1 MKEYP
6 DRVNEIAS
14 DVIKDIDPK
23 ESEKYG
29 IITIIMIIGLTLTF
43 IRILQ
48 ECNKDKELNEEQ
60 QIEFLR
66 NKAKEISK
74 ERTWLTKLRIRKVL
88 RQHLGKEVYKQY
100 RNTISNNILDLGNTL
115 SKEDFKLLME
125 QLND

>member
-6 DRVNEIAS
+6 DRVNEIAG
-14 DVIKDIDPK
+14 DVIKNIDPK
-23 ESEKYG
+23 ESEQYG

-48 ECNKDKELNEEQ
+48 ECNKNKDATEEEKLEQ
-60 QIEFLR
+60 VYS
-66 NKAKEISK
+66 KAKELSSK
-74 ERTWLTKLRIRKVL
+74 KGWYTKLRIRKVL

-100 RNTISNNILDLGNTL
+100 RNTISNNILDLGNQL

>member
-1 MKEYP
+1 MKKYP

-48 ECNKDKELNEEQ
+48 ECNKDKKLNEEQ
-60 QIEFLR
+60 QIQFLQ

-88 RQHLGKEVYKQY
+88 RQHLGKEVYKHY
-100 RNTISNNILDLGNTL
+100 RNIISNNILDLGNTL